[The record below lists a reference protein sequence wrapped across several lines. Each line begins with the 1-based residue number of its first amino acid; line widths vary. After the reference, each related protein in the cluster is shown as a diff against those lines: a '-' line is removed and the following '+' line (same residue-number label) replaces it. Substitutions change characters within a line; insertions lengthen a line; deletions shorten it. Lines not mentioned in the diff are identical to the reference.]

1 MPNISY
7 NMHLVHLTDHE
18 LLRAWKSPNAFVQ
31 VDLLEHALFSEDS
44 IIELSLYSAA
54 VSRFTITVSWES
66 LSWRDL
72 GPS

>member
-1 MPNISY
+1 
-7 NMHLVHLTDHE
+7 MHLVHLTDHE

-54 VSRFTITVSWES
+54 VSRFTITVS
-66 LSWRDL
+66 
-72 GPS
+72 